1 MRDGIKNELVNAI
14 DFPKEV
20 LLNLPKVTLI
30 GKNHVTIEN
39 HKGIIEYIPER
50 IRVNTTIGVVRILGK
65 NMIVNSIMTEII
77 TISGEIMNIEIM
89 V

>member
-65 NMIVNSIMTEII
+65 KMIVNSIMTEVI
-77 TISGEIMNIEIM
+77 TISGEITNIEIL

>member
-20 LLNLPKVTLI
+20 LLNLPKITLI
-30 GKNHVTIEN
+30 GKTHVTIEN

-50 IRVNTTIGVVRILGK
+50 IRVNTTIGVIRILGK
-65 NMIVNSIMTEII
+65 KMIVNSIMTEVI
-77 TISGEIMNIEIM
+77 TISGEITNIEIL

>member
-30 GKNHVTIEN
+30 GKNHITIEN